1 MRKPIGITV
10 PHREVGYKEPKG
22 WRGIADS
29 EIIEILRDYNMEQSP
44 NRMNYTKEIIRTLME
59 RNT

>member
-1 MRKPIGITV
+1 MRKPIGLTV
-10 PHREVGYKEPKG
+10 PHREVGYKEPNG

-29 EIIEILRDYNMEQSP
+29 EIIEILRDYNMEPSP

>member
-10 PHREVGYKEPKG
+10 PYREVGYKEPKQ
-22 WRGIADS
+22 WRGLSDS
-29 EIIEILRDYNMEQSP
+29 EIIEILRDHNMEPSP
-44 NRMNYTKEIIRTLME
+44 HRMAAAKEIIKTLME

>member
-1 MRKPIGITV
+1 V

-29 EIIEILRDYNMEQSP
+29 EIIEILRDYNMEPSP

>member
-10 PHREVGYKEPKG
+10 PHREVGYKEPKN
-22 WRGIADS
+22 WKGIPDG
-29 EIIEILRDYNMEQSP
+29 EIVQLLRDYNMEPSP